1 MRSLDLH
8 YTIRVT
14 PLFNNVQGRTL
25 GTVGSLSFSSGR
37 CHKKHHDYKFLSIP
51 CIIPKN
57 VLITCVV
64 FVHGTKSTLVKGK
77 CLTQEKLITV
87 QCSFCPRDKIHTG
100 KREVSNTWVW
110 ILSRGVITRHLKTF
124 WTLFMRSLDFHF
136 TIRVTPLF
144 NNVQRRTLGTVI
156 KKRTKFVLFLIL
168 KFLE

>member
-1 MRSLDLH
+1 MRSLDFH
-8 YTIRVT
+8 FTMVT
-14 PLFNNVQGRTL
+14 PLFNIHLVHL
-25 GTVGSLSFSSGR
+25 VVCHFSSGR

-77 CLTQEKLITV
+77 CLTHE
-87 QCSFCPRDKIHTG
+87 CGFCP
-100 KREVSNTWVW
+100 VV
-110 ILSRGVITRHLKTF
+110 TRHLKTF

-144 NNVQRRTLGTVI
+144 NNVQRRTLGTGD
-156 KKRTKFVLFLIL
+156 
-168 KFLE
+168 